1 MRIRAV
7 ASALAWALAAASMI
21 ALAQGAAADDR
32 KGRDDDDRA
41 RAPARERVKDKGHKY
56 EYSYKDRRCE
66 YKYKYDY
73 RSRETEIR
81 HKGDCRHIAPPF
93 ARAADFPMPR
103 TVPPVATPTTI
114 GRCDREQLGQILGG
128 IAGGVIGSQVGEGSR
143 HRSIATVSGIIIGIV
158 VGGEIGRR
166 MDEQDHACMSQAL
179 EFAQNDQPVQWT
191 SRDGA
196 TYRVTPGAP
205 SASGETIC
213 RAFETRLRVDGRE
226 QSERGRACRQADGT
240 WVNT

>member
-1 MRIRAV
+1 VRIRTP
-7 ASALAWALAAASMI
+7 ASGFAQALAAAIMI
-21 ALAQGAAADDR
+21 ALSQGAAADDKKR
-32 KGRDDDDRA
+32 PGDDDRRPA
-41 RAPARERVKDKGHKY
+41 QARERVKDKGHKY

-66 YKYKYDY
+66 YKYKYHY
-73 RSRETEIR
+73 RSRETEIKQ
-81 HKGDCRHIAPPF
+81 KGDCRHIAPPF

-128 IAGGVIGSQVGEGSR
+128 IAGGVIGSQVGQGSGR
-143 HRSIATVSGIIIGIV
+143 TIATVSGIIIGIV

-191 SRDGA
+191 SRNGA
-196 TYRVTPGAP
+196 TYLVTPGAP
-205 SASGETIC
+205 SASGESVC
-213 RAFETRLRVDGRE
+213 RPFETSIRVDGRE
-226 QSERGRACRQADGT
+226 QTERGRACRQADGT
-240 WVNT
+240 WVST